1 MISRRY
7 DGPLTGRLGA
17 LARRIVACRACPRL
31 VAYREHV
38 ALEAR
43 KPRHAHEDY
52 WGAPVPG
59 HGDPHARVLLVG
71 LAPASHGAN
80 RTGRLFTGDP
90 SADFLTAALHRTG
103 FASGPVSAH
112 RDDGFR
118 LLDVFNS
125 AAVRCAPPA
134 DRPTTA
140 EQHACRPFLA
150 AELGLLPRVRV
161 VLALGRLAHDACLR
175 ALRERS
181 GLPLRGVPFTHG
193 AVHALGEGLPVLA
206 DCYHPSPRNTNT
218 GRLSPAD
225 LDAVLVHIRALVGAR
240 GGT

>member
-7 DGPLTGRLGA
+7 DGPLTGPLGA
-17 LARRIVACRACPRL
+17 LAERIVACRACPRL

-38 ALEAR
+38 ALTAR
-43 KPRHAHEDY
+43 RPRFAHEEY

-59 HGDPHARVLLVG
+59 HGDPAARVLLVG

-112 RDDGFR
+112 RGDGFR
-118 LLDVFNS
+118 LWDVFNS
-125 AAVRCAPPA
+125 AAVRCAPPN

-140 EQHACRPFLA
+140 EQHACRPFLVE
-150 AELGLLPRVRV
+150 ELGLLPTVRV

-181 GLPLRGVPFTHG
+181 GLPLRGVHFAHG
-193 AVHALGEGLPVLA
+193 ATHALGEGLPHLV

-218 GRLSPAD
+218 GRLRPED
-225 LDAVLVHIRALVGAR
+225 LDTVLMGLRALLEALH
-240 GGT
+240 

>member
-1 MISRRY
+1 MIRRHY
-7 DGPLTGRLGA
+7 DGPLTGPLGA

-31 VAYREHV
+31 VDYREHV

-43 KPRHAHEDY
+43 KPRYAHQEY

-59 HGDPHARVLLVG
+59 HGDPDARVLLVG

-103 FASGPVSAH
+103 FASAPISAQ
-112 RDDGFR
+112 RGDGFR

-140 EQHACRPFLA
+140 EQHACRPFLS
-150 AELGLLPRVRV
+150 AELGLLPELRV

-181 GLPLRGVPFTHG
+181 GLPLRGVRFTHG
-193 AVHALGEGLPVLA
+193 ALHALGEGLPVLA

-218 GRLSPAD
+218 GRLSPAH
-225 LDAVLVHIRALVGAR
+225 LDAALRAVRACLNERA
-240 GGT
+240 